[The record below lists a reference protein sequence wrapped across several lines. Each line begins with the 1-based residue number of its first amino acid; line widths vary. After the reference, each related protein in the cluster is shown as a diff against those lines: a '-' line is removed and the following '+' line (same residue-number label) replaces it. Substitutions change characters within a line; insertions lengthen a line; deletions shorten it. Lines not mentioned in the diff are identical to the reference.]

1 MLHDNLVQLSE
12 HFQIFNDV
20 TVLVRDQYQ
29 EELLNWHVHV
39 SDYVSLNMRALLA
52 RVDELWKVGHV
63 LLELKAIDC
72 DKLACEENFAPF
84 GADRS
89 ANDYH
94 VLLN

>member
-20 TVLVRDQYQ
+20 TVLVRDQDQ

-39 SDYVSLNMRALLA
+39 PDHVSLNVRALLA
-52 RVDELWKVGHV
+52 RVDELWEVCHV
-63 LLELKAIDC
+63 LFELEAIYR
-72 DKLACEENFAPF
+72 DKLTCEKNFAPL

-94 VLLN
+94 VLVN